1 MACVGCSTGSKD
13 KPSGCKSNGGC
24 STGGCNRMNTY
35 DWISVLEIDDP
46 LPFPWVEVSFKNGS
60 HKAFFRKESYH
71 EIETGDWVVTETA
84 SGYDVGKVTL
94 SGELVRLQMKKKNV
108 AEDRVIYKIIRPA
121 SDRDVE
127 HMQQARNMEK
137 LALVKGRAMARSLG
151 LDMKLGDI
159 EYQADLRKATFFYT
173 ADRRIDFREL
183 VKLYA
188 REFRVKIEM
197 RQIGAR
203 QETARIG
210 GIGSCGRELCCSTW
224 LSDFKTVVTS
234 AARYQNLAINQAK
247 LSGQCGRL
255 KCCLNYE
262 LDVYMESLDR
272 FPMDIESIRTSLG
285 IANLL
290 KTDIFR
296 GIMYYELETT
306 GKNKEPQIFGLSPEQ
321 VREIRL
327 KNERG
332 EIPRDF
338 GEAIAMSTAGGQVD
352 AEDAGFADVTGE
364 IELPEEKRRK
374 GRSRG
379 NRNRSDQ
386 DQNRPPRPQSDQNRP
401 PRSQSD
407 QNRPPRPQSDQP
419 GGNRGGQGRP
429 GPRQDQARRDRPN
442 PPGRPQNNKPNDQGR
457 KPRPPFNKDKDRFNP
472 PPSNS

>member
-1 MACVGCSTGSKD
+1 
-13 KPSGCKSNGGC
+13 
-24 STGGCNRMNTY
+24 MNTY

-60 HKAFFRKESYH
+60 HKEFFRKDSHH

-94 SGELVRLQMKKKNV
+94 SGELVRLQMKKKNI

-121 SDRDVE
+121 SDRDIE
-127 HMQQARNMEK
+127 HMHQARNMEK
-137 LALVKGRAMARSLG
+137 LALVKGRVIARSLG

-285 IANLL
+285 TANLL

-296 GIMYYELETT
+296 GIMYYELEST
-306 GKNKEPQIFGLSPEQ
+306 GKNKEAQVFGLRPEQ
-321 VREIRL
+321 VREIRY
-327 KNERG
+327 KNDRG

-338 GEAIAMSTAGGQVD
+338 GETVALTAPGGQAD

-374 GRSRG
+374 GRSRDH
-379 NRNRSDQ
+379 RNQGARN
-386 DQNRPPRPQSDQNRP
+386 QNWQAGPPSDQNRP
-401 PRSQSD
+401 QRS
-407 QNRPPRPQSDQP
+407 RSDQP
-419 GGNRGGQGRP
+419 DRRGGQDRQ
-429 GPRQDQARRDRPN
+429 GPRQDKSRQDQPRRERPN
-442 PPGRPQNNKPNDQGR
+442 NPERPQNSSRPQDQSR
-457 KPRPPFNKDKDRFNP
+457 KPRPPFNKNKDRFNP

>member
-1 MACVGCSTGSKD
+1 MACAGCSTGSKD

-60 HKAFFRKESYH
+60 HKEFFRKDSHH

-94 SGELVRLQMKKKNV
+94 SGELVRLQMKKKNI

-121 SDRDVE
+121 SDRDIE
-127 HMQQARNMEK
+127 HMHQARNMEK
-137 LALVKGRAMARSLG
+137 LALVKGRVIARSLG

-285 IANLL
+285 TANLL

-296 GIMYYELETT
+296 GIMYYELEST
-306 GKNKEPQIFGLSPEQ
+306 GKNKEAQ
-321 VREIRL
+321 V
-327 KNERG
+327 
-332 EIPRDF
+332 
-338 GEAIAMSTAGGQVD
+338 
-352 AEDAGFADVTGE
+352 
-364 IELPEEKRRK
+364 
-374 GRSRG
+374 
-379 NRNRSDQ
+379 
-386 DQNRPPRPQSDQNRP
+386 
-401 PRSQSD
+401 
-407 QNRPPRPQSDQP
+407 
-419 GGNRGGQGRP
+419 
-429 GPRQDQARRDRPN
+429 
-442 PPGRPQNNKPNDQGR
+442 
-457 KPRPPFNKDKDRFNP
+457 
-472 PPSNS
+472 

>member
-1 MACVGCSTGSKD
+1 
-13 KPSGCKSNGGC
+13 
-24 STGGCNRMNTY
+24 MNTY

-60 HKAFFRKESYH
+60 HKEFFRKDSHH

-94 SGELVRLQMKKKNV
+94 SGELVRLQMKKKNI

-121 SDRDVE
+121 SDRDIE
-127 HMQQARNMEK
+127 HMHQARNMEK
-137 LALVKGRAMARSLG
+137 LALVKGRVIARSLG

-285 IANLL
+285 TANLL

-296 GIMYYELETT
+296 GIMYYELEST
-306 GKNKEPQIFGLSPEQ
+306 GKNKEAQVFGLRPEQ
-321 VREIRL
+321 VREIRY
-327 KNERG
+327 KNDRG

-338 GEAIAMSTAGGQVD
+338 GETVALTAPGGQAD

-374 GRSRG
+374 GRSRDH
-379 NRNRSDQ
+379 RNQGARN
-386 DQNRPPRPQSDQNRP
+386 QNWQAGPPSDQNRP
-401 PRSQSD
+401 QRSRTD
-407 QNRPPRPQSDQP
+407 QTDR
-419 GGNRGGQGRP
+419 RGGQGRQ
-429 GPRQDQARRDRPN
+429 GPRQDKPRQDQPRRERPN
-442 PPGRPQNNKPNDQGR
+442 NPERPQNSSRPQDQSR
-457 KPRPPFNKDKDRFNP
+457 KPRPPFNKNKDRFNP